1 MKAFTD
7 FELSEPMLRA
17 IRVLGFEEATPI
29 QEQTITLGLAGDDL
43 IGQAP
48 TGTGKTAA
56 FGIPLIEEARNN
68 RGRTQALVVTPTR
81 ELAIQVSEELNKLA
95 QFCGVS
101 SLPVY
106 GGQDIARQI
115 RALKKNPEIIVG
127 TPGRL
132 LDHIR
137 RRTLRLGSLSAVVL
151 DEADEML
158 NMGFLEDITAILKE
172 TPADRQTMLFS
183 ATIPR
188 PIEELAQ
195 QFMRDPQ
202 LIRVAPKQIT
212 AANTDQFFVEVPEHK
227 KFDILCNLLDMHGP
241 ASAIV
246 FGRTKR
252 RAAELCE
259 ALNTRGY
266 SADALHGDLTQAQ
279 RDSVMK
285 QFRTGT
291 IEILTATDVAARGL
305 DISDVTHVYNFDV
318 PQDPESYVH
327 RIGRT
332 GRAGRT
338 GTAISFVTSRELNQI
353 RFIERL
359 TRRPIKRMPMPTLTE
374 ALAGQQQATVE
385 RIQNAIHEDRLN
397 SEYRPIAE
405 ELLDQTDSI
414 TVVAAALRLLTKEP
428 NKTPVTITAERPQ
441 RAKTAGPK
449 HRKSY
454 GPRSTGKRG
463 YHGKKGRRS

>member
-1 MKAFTD
+1 MQ
-7 FELSEPMLRA
+7 RA
-17 IRVLGFEEATPI
+17 IQALGFEEATPI
-29 QEQTITLGLAGDDL
+29 QEQTITLGLQGHDV

-56 FGIPLIEEARNN
+56 FGIPLIERAKEN
-68 RGRTQALVVTPTR
+68 RGTTQALVVTPTR

-95 QFCGVS
+95 QFCRIS

-106 GGQDIARQI
+106 GGQDIVRQI
-115 RALKKNPEIIVG
+115 RALKKHPEIIVG

-132 LDHIR
+132 LDHVR
-137 RRTLRLGSLSAVVL
+137 RRTLRLGTLTAVVL

-158 NMGFLEDITAILKE
+158 NMGFIEDITAILRE
-172 TPADRQTMLFS
+172 TPTDRQTMLFS

-195 QFMRDPQ
+195 KFMRDPQ
-202 LIRVAPKQIT
+202 LIRVAPKQVT

-266 SADALHGDLTQAQ
+266 SADALHGDLTQPQ

-285 QFRTGT
+285 QFRSGA

-338 GTAISFVTSRELNQI
+338 GTAISFVTSRELSQI
-353 RFIERL
+353 RLIERL
-359 TRRPIKRMPMPTLTE
+359 TRRAIKRLPMPTITE
-374 ALAGQQQATVE
+374 ALVGQQQATVE
-385 RIQNAIHEDRLN
+385 RIQNAVGEDRLN
-397 SEYRPIAE
+397 NEYRPIAE

-414 TVVAAALRLLTKEP
+414 TIVAAALRLLTKEP

-441 RAKTAGPK
+441 RAKGTGPK
-449 HRKSY
+449 ARK
-454 GPRSTGKRG
+454 GFGARSSGKRSAYG
-463 YHGKKGRRS
+463 NKGRRG